1 MLLSACDSKN
11 NKGSQENHLSDKKLS
26 MPAKKEMRGRVG
38 MKATDRMLTF
48 IQADSDSI
56 SIEID
61 NGRIFGELEQGM
73 PVDVAF
79 IDIDGHHVA
88 STIVSL
94 PSIAHQWTCRDD
106 STGQTHTIDLSAYDT
121 EAKMVEDTEE
131 NTWMLHDGMII
142 INSDTQ
148 TNGKNSHDT
157 LAILQLTGDTLIVR
171 ENGAKRLYT
180 K

>member
-79 IDIDGHHVA
+79 IDTTLFSDMNATDSNHHHGGSLADLKRVDISATRADYLSSSDPRFKPHQAEVLVKTFVPLKYIVNIDN
-88 STIVSL
+88 
-94 PSIAHQWTCRDD
+94 PDD
-106 STGQTHTIDLSAYDT
+106 
-121 EAKMVEDTEE
+121 M
-131 NTWMLHDGMII
+131 
-142 INSDTQ
+142 
-148 TNGKNSHDT
+148 
-157 LAILQLTGDTLIVR
+157 R
-171 ENGAKRLYT
+171 
-180 K
+180 